1 MPKNKK
7 GLIYETRKLYRQTY
21 MSDEEVQVISATH
34 AVMWDS
40 AASKDPITSR
50 LRTTM
55 LFKKEDGLIA
65 PIQGLIEQW
74 KGEGWAPLDEFCD
87 AELVFEFVDDFEDH
101 LMRMARSFL
110 LGIPLN
116 GDVNVS
122 DDTPPDPV
130 ETRTFN
136 PEERLKGVKKVKPVK
151 KSKNKDLEDS
161 KFEESKHEDSSS
173 EDDDDDWL

>member
-1 MPKNKK
+1 MSKKKK
-7 GLIYETRKLYRQTY
+7 GLVYETRVLYRQTY
-21 MSDEEVQVISATH
+21 MSDDEIQVVSATH

-40 AASKDPITSR
+40 SASADPITSR

-55 LFKKEDGLIA
+55 LFKKEKGLIA

-87 AELVFEFVDDFEDH
+87 AELVFEFSDDFEDH

-116 GDVNVS
+116 GNVTLP

-130 ETRTFN
+130 EAITIKTEDRM
-136 PEERLKGVKKVKPVK
+136 KGVKKVKPAK
-151 KSKNKDLEDS
+151 KNQSKDTNDTN
-161 KFEESKHEDSSS
+161 FEESKYEESSS
-173 EDDDDDWL
+173 DDDDDEWL